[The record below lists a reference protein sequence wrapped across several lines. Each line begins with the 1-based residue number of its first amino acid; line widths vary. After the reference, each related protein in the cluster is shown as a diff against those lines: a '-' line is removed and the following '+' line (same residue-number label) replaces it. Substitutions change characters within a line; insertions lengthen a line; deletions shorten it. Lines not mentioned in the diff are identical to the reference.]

1 MKNLSW
7 QLPILVLG
15 SIVVLGLQNISIAQP
30 TQPTKNIKSVPT
42 PIQYRYPKTA
52 EIVSTT
58 KARGTRWKAR
68 RDLFDVITLTPNK
81 QGVIASENPI
91 LWFYLE
97 GVAQLDLE
105 MDGKQVYQYQADPN
119 STISSGI
126 VGIPLSRIVLDPN
139 RRYQWKLSFRYGV
152 KTSEG
157 KQTLSDIQDLQGEVY
172 RLDRVAENAL
182 NRDLIGVTDAREKI
196 TIYLKHGV
204 WYELLSDL
212 FELRQQQPEE
222 FAWAKIWRDLL
233 ESPDVRFMD
242 IRKDPIV
249 PDLDAI
255 EKLVK
260 AKVVGNLSRLEAAG
274 K

>member
-30 TQPTKNIKSVPT
+30 TKTTKSVPI
-42 PIQYRYPKTA
+42 PIQYRNPKTA
-52 EIVSTT
+52 EIVTT
-58 KARGTRWKAR
+58 GKVRGTRWKGPR
-68 RDLFDVITLTPNK
+68 GLFDVIALTPNK
-81 QGVIASENPI
+81 QGVIASANPI
-91 LWFYLE
+91 LWFYFE

-105 MDGKQVYQYQADPN
+105 MDGKQVYQYPSAPN

-126 VGIPLSRIVLDPN
+126 VGIPLSGIVLDPG

-152 KTSEG
+152 KISEE
-157 KQTLSDIQDLQGEVY
+157 KQTLSDIHNLQGEVY

-204 WYELLSDL
+204 WYELLSEL
-212 FELRQQQPEE
+212 FELRQQQPEKLE
-222 FAWAKIWRDLL
+222 WVKIWRDLL

-242 IRKDPIV
+242 IQKDPIV
-249 PDLDAI
+249 PDLAVI

-260 AKVVGNLSRLEAAG
+260 AKVVGNLSMLKVTG